1 MKAIAIT
8 GHGTQPTLQDN
19 LPSPNTHKLELGIR
33 VDVEVKLGDAVG
45 DRRVVLRSPPSAHAD
60 SGLFHFIDEQGPP
73 SLAWV
78 GRQLT
83 FAGRAA
89 GLVDERFGP
98 AVLPTQGMRADQA
111 LVASIAHMHRV
122 FVA

>member
-1 MKAIAIT
+1 VYQRSMEDTAK
-8 GHGTQPTLQDN
+8 
-19 LPSPNTHKLELGIR
+19 PNTHKLELGIR